1 MITRRLAGLTVA
13 ALAVLVACTTEE
25 ASNPGP
31 TLTST
36 TSTTS
41 TTTTS
46 TTTVPATSTTA
57 STTSTAPPTTLPAG
71 PAPVAVPLF
80 IGGDGGGWLPLGAW
94 QVDRWLDDDADPD
107 EGQIPPS
114 IEPGTPMAVSN
125 LDGEATASTGDLAE
139 ACFDGRVGPSID
151 RAVAAPEPPGFGY
164 GAVALTTPSWPLR
177 PRPVAVTSGAPGV
190 YDEIGI
196 AAFDGEPVDP
206 TLGAVEQLVVT
217 DLDGDGDDEALV
229 AFEYVQPSAGPG
241 VPGAPGD
248 LSSILLV
255 DTLTR
260 NSSTV
265 LRSVVD
271 QDLEP
276 DGFPLIERFR
286 VIDVADYNGDGRM
299 EVAVHAWY
307 YEGASVVIYEYDGA
321 ELTEVLV
328 TGCGA

>member
-1 MITRRLAGLTVA
+1 MISRRLVALTTA
-13 ALAVLVACTTEE
+13 ALAVLAACTTEE

-36 TSTTS
+36 TSTTT

-46 TTTVPATSTTA
+46 TTTLPTTSTTTPTA
-57 STTSTAPPTTLPAG
+57 STAPPTTLPEG
-71 PAPVAVPLF
+71 PAAVVVPLL
-80 IGGDGGGWLPLGAW
+80 IGGGGGGWLSIGAW
-94 QVDRWLDDDADPD
+94 QVDRWQEDDSASAEDPT
-107 EGQIPPS
+107 PPS
-114 IEPGTPMAVSN
+114 IEPGTPMVVSN
-125 LDGEATASTGDLAE
+125 LDGEATADTGDLVE

-151 RAVAAPEPPGFGY
+151 LAVAAPEPPGFGY
-164 GAVALTTPSWPLR
+164 GAVALTAPSWPLR
-177 PRPVAVTSGAPGV
+177 PRPIAATSSGPAG

-196 AAFDGEPVDP
+196 AAFDGEPVDA
-206 TLGAVEQLVVT
+206 TLGTVEQLVVA

-241 VPGAPGD
+241 TPGD

-265 LRSVVD
+265 LQSVVD
-271 QDLEP
+271 QELEP

-307 YEGASVVIYEYDGA
+307 YEGASVAIYEYDGA
-321 ELTEVLV
+321 ELTDVLV
-328 TGCGA
+328 AGCGA

>member
-1 MITRRLAGLTVA
+1 MISRRLVGLATA
-13 ALAVLVACTTEE
+13 ALAVLAACTTEE

-36 TSTTS
+36 TSTTTS
-41 TTTTS
+41 TSTS

-57 STTSTAPPTTLPAG
+57 PTTTTMPPTTLPAG
-71 PAPVAVPLF
+71 PAAVAVPLF
-80 IGGDGGGWLPLGAW
+80 VGGDGGGWLPVGAW
-94 QVDRWLDDDADPD
+94 QVDRWQEDDSVSADDPT
-107 EGQIPPS
+107 PPS
-114 IEPGTPMAVSN
+114 IEPGTPMVVSN
-125 LDGEATASTGDLAE
+125 LDGEATADTGDLFE

-151 RAVAAPEPPGFGY
+151 LALAAPEPPGFGY
-164 GAVALTTPSWPLR
+164 GAVALPTPSWPLR
-177 PRPVAVTSGAPGV
+177 PRPIAVTSGAPAGYDQIGV
-190 YDEIGI
+190 D
-196 AAFDGEPVDP
+196 AFDGEPVDA
-206 TLGAVEQLVVT
+206 TLGTVEQLVVA

-241 VPGAPGD
+241 VPGD

-255 DTLTR
+255 DTITR

-265 LRSVVD
+265 LQAVVD
-271 QDLEP
+271 QELEP

-321 ELTEVLV
+321 ELTDVLV
-328 TGCGA
+328 NGCGA

>member
-1 MITRRLAGLTVA
+1 MIARRLAGFA
-13 ALAVLVACTTEE
+13 AIALAVLAACTTEE

-31 TLTST
+31 TLTT
-36 TSTTS
+36 TP
-41 TTTTS
+41 TTTTTTTTTAP
-46 TTTVPATSTTA
+46 TTTVPPTSTTA
-57 STTSTAPPTTLPAG
+57 APATTEAPVTLPAG
-71 PAPVAVPLF
+71 PAAVPVSLF
-80 IGGDGGGWLPLGAW
+80 VGGDGGGWLPLGAW
-94 QVDRWLDDDADPD
+94 QVDRWQEEEGDPSGD
-107 EGQIPPS
+107 PVPPS
-114 IEPGTPMAVSN
+114 IDPGTPMVVSN
-125 LDGEATASTGDLAE
+125 LDGEATAATGDLVE
-139 ACFDGRVGPSID
+139 ACFDGRVGPSLD
-151 RAVAAPEPPGFGY
+151 LAVAAPEPPGFGY
-164 GAVALTTPSWPLR
+164 GAVALTTPSWSLR
-177 PRPVAVTSGAPGV
+177 PRPIAVTSSGPAG

-196 AAFDGEPVDP
+196 DAFDGEPVDA
-206 TLGAVEQLVVT
+206 TLGTVEQLVVA

-241 VPGAPGD
+241 APGD

-265 LRSVVD
+265 LQSAVD
-271 QDLEP
+271 EDLDP

-321 ELTEVLV
+321 ELTEVLA